1 MQQELLLLAKLNC
14 ETVALEL
21 VLLQA
26 EGKWYDADWRGGKKV
41 FRQGGQFASPGG
53 GSGNAAKETAF
64 KVAKSL
70 DKAFTGF
77 SDVCQKVSEEQG
89 QKIKEFLSLSNAEI
103 AQSVSNALKEKSE
116 EAQKSFDEALG
127 SLKKNF
133 DPENV
138 KKTLGKATEDS
149 ISFAQN
155 KIKDSSK
162 DDEKLEDRAA
172 GIAAA
177 IGMTVAVAGIAAVI
191 LLSNNSGDVKEN
203 VTDPITNLGFSAAGG
218 DVMIST
224 LDKANQKAVKDAV
237 TTIASHALLGGM
249 VGAGFLA
256 MRTGIGIAADAN
268 AFNWKD
274 KTIDTLEHV
283 KKSIDKTE
291 NLQKDSKA
299 KR

>member
-1 MQQELLLLAKLNC
+1 MQQELLLLVKANC

-21 VLLQA
+21 ELLRA

-89 QKIKEFLSLSNAEI
+89 QKIKEFLSLSNTEM

-116 EAQKSFDEALG
+116 EAQKAFDEALG

-133 DPENV
+133 DPDNV

-155 KIKDSSK
+155 KIKASLPKEED
-162 DDEKLEDRAA
+162 KLEDRAA

-177 IGMTVAVAGIAAVI
+177 IGMTVAVAGIAAAI
-191 LLSNNSGDVKEN
+191 LINDNNNKVMEN
-203 VTDPITNLGFSAAGG
+203 FTDPVAEAGFTAVGG
-218 DVMIST
+218 DVIIKG
-224 LDKANQKAVKDAV
+224 LDKANQKAVKEAV
-237 TTIASHALLGGM
+237 TTISSSLLFGGM
-249 VGAGFLA
+249 IGGSVLVAK
-256 MRTGIGIAADAN
+256 TGIGIAADSN
-268 AFNWKD
+268 VFDWKD
-274 KTIDTLEHV
+274 KTIGVLEHA
-283 KKSIDKTE
+283 KNSIKEKLPKTDK
-291 NLQKDSKA
+291 QSK
-299 KR
+299 R